1 VKIPFFK
8 YQGTGN
14 DFVML
19 NNLSDSIPTLTSTD
33 VSQLC
38 DRHFG
43 IGADGL
49 IVLNPSKE
57 LDFEMAYYNS
67 DGTQS
72 FCGNGARCAVGFA
85 KACGIDKEVFVF
97 RAIDGIHHAEWFE
110 NGRVSIHMK
119 DVSHVELLGEDFVLD
134 TGSPHFVRFVN
145 DVKAIDVCNEGA
157 SIRNSDLFKIEG
169 INVNFV
175 EVFGEKT
182 LRIRTYERGV
192 ENETLSCGTGATACA
207 LAFAFTRGLDGNQC
221 IQVAVEGGELEVVF
235 DKNQD
240 LFNRIELKGPYAN
253 VFQGTFELP
262 ISSS

>member
-1 VKIPFFK
+1 VKLPFFK

-19 NNLSDSIPTLTSTD
+19 NNLSGTLPGLSSSD
-33 VSQLC
+33 ISQLC
-38 DRHFG
+38 NRHFG

-49 IVLNPSKE
+49 IVLNPSKDV
-57 LDFEMAYYNS
+57 DFEMCYYNS
-67 DGTQS
+67 DGSQS
-72 FCGNGARCAVGFA
+72 FCGNGARCTVGFA
-85 KACGIDKEVFVF
+85 KACGINKEEFIF
-97 RAIDGIHHAEWFE
+97 KAIDGIHRAKWVE
-110 NGRVSIHMK
+110 NGRVSIDMK
-119 DVSHVELLGEDFVLD
+119 DVSQIERMGDDFILN
-134 TGSPHFVRFVN
+134 TGSPHYVRFVN
-145 DVKAIDVCNEGA
+145 DVKTIDIKQTGA
-157 SIRNSDLFKIEG
+157 SIRYSDLFKDSG

-175 EVFGEKT
+175 QVIDENT

-207 LAFAFTRGLDGNQC
+207 LAFAFNRGLDGNQC